1 MAILPNL
8 DSQLARCVVLW
19 KLCSCL
25 YPIRLKSV
33 NELVLDIGG
42 TKCAVA
48 HSDQLE
54 KRYEILTKDYS
65 GPSEILSELGSFA
78 STQKFGSMGISFGGP
93 FDFANQKVRRSVH
106 VSGWEDFSFSDWAQ
120 EEFGVVAIADNDA
133 NVGALG
139 EFVSRGSNLSSLV
152 YVTISTGIGAGM
164 IIDGL
169 VFRGHRNLAG
179 ELGHTV
185 IDPDGPADEMGNFGT
200 LERLCSGYWLEKDF
214 GRPAVELLSDDEF
227 LAGYSKNL
235 SLGLGNL
242 IRLLNP
248 ELIVLG
254 GGITGAG
261 PRLENLLKEN
271 MSKLLSE
278 SGSRIELST
287 LGNTNVLIGARELAK
302 N

>member
-1 MAILPNL
+1 
-8 DSQLARCVVLW
+8 
-19 KLCSCL
+19 
-25 YPIRLKSV
+25 V

-48 HSDQLE
+48 RSDQIE
-54 KRYEILTKDYS
+54 QRHEILTRDFA
-65 GPSEILSELGSFA
+65 GPSEILSELGRFA
-78 STQKFGSMGISFGGP
+78 RTETFGSIGISFGGP
-93 FDFANQKVRRSVH
+93 FDFEAQKVMRSVH

-120 EEFGVVAIADNDA
+120 KEFGVGAIADNDA
-133 NVGALG
+133 NVGAIG

-164 IIDGL
+164 ILDGR
-169 VFRGHRNLAG
+169 VFRGHKNLAG

-185 IDPDGPADEMGNFGT
+185 IDPAGPADEMGNFGT

-214 GRPAVELLSDDEF
+214 GRPAVQLLSNDEF
-227 LAGYSKNL
+227 LVGYAKNL

-242 IRLLNP
+242 IRLINP

-261 PRLENLLKEN
+261 ERLENLLKEN
-271 MSKLLSE
+271 MSRLFSE
-278 SGSRIELST
+278 SGSRLELST

>member
-1 MAILPNL
+1 MAW
-8 DSQLARCVVLW
+8 CVFWNVH
-19 KLCSCL
+19 LCQ
-25 YPIRLKSV
+25 YPIRLKAV

-48 HSDQLE
+48 HSDQLDQ
-54 KRYEILTKDYS
+54 RYEILTRDYAV
-65 GPSEILSELGSFA
+65 PSEILSELGHFA
-78 STQKFGSMGISFGGP
+78 RTKAFTSMGISFGGP
-93 FDFANQKVRRSVH
+93 FDFEAQKVMRSVH

-120 EEFGVVAIADNDA
+120 KEFGVVAIADNDA

-139 EFVSRGSNLSSLV
+139 EFVSRGSDLSSLV

-164 IIDGL
+164 ILNGL
-169 VFRGHRNLAG
+169 LYRGQKNLAG

-185 IDPDGPADEMGNFGT
+185 IDPTGPADEMGNLGT

-214 GRPAVELLSDDEF
+214 GRPAIELLADDEF
-227 LAGYSKNL
+227 LVSYANNL

-278 SGSRIELST
+278 SGSRIEFST
-287 LGNTNVLIGARELAK
+287 LGSTNVLIGARELAR